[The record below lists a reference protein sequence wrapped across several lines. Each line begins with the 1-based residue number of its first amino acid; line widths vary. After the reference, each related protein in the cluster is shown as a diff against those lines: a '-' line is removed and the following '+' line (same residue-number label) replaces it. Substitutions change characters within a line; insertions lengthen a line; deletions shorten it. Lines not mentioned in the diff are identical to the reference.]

1 MGKLTAKLEGALRT
15 LNLRFKPDQPN
26 IVVYAKLA
34 ERGYAWDGNK
44 WARDGFIDLTYPAL
58 IRVTGREHIDCVLL
72 SDAIADVLH
81 AHHLTVNVKPPK
93 MELSGVGWRQY
104 IEVE

>member
-1 MGKLTAKLEGALRT
+1 MARLTAKLESALRT
-15 LNLRFKPDQPN
+15 LNARYNPDTPN
-26 IVVYAKLA
+26 IVVYAKLI

-58 IRVTGREHIDCVLL
+58 IRVTGREHIDVVLL
-72 SDAIADVLH
+72 SDAISDVLH
-81 AHHLTVNVKPPK
+81 AHHLRVVVKPPK

-104 IEVE
+104 LEVE